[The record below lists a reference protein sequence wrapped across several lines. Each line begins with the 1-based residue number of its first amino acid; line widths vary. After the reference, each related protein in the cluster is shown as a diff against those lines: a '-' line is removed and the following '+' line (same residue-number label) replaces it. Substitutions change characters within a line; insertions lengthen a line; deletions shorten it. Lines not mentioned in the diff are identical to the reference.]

1 MNGTF
6 STVINFGMLG
16 LLRRLHRMQI
26 QLTLEADSEVIEIK
40 YPCSEPHKKK
50 SGQEQDFNHLCEF
63 GISND
68 RICEAV
74 ESAKVKA
81 QQTMINLGMAEIQ
94 QKDISWNMP
103 PIPPSHEVN
112 LENIEEEEEDE
123 DEEKVFYICPESLA
137 CN

>member
-1 MNGTF
+1 
-6 STVINFGMLG
+6 
-16 LLRRLHRMQI
+16 MQI
-26 QLTLEADSEVIEIK
+26 RLTLEAESELTGIK
-40 YPCSEPHKKK
+40 YPCSELHKKK
-50 SGQEQDFNHLCEF
+50 SGQEQESNNFCEF
-63 GISND
+63 GISNY

-81 QQTMINLGMAEIQ
+81 QQTMTNLGMAEIL

-123 DEEKVFYICPESLA
+123 DEEKV
-137 CN
+137 